1 MKRYTSIKEVDAD
14 QIVSVSA
21 FNYAGRYYTLNLRGG
36 EQVNVSDLW
45 FNKHSDNKKTNL
57 VGGYFIRYA
66 DGYESWSPLE
76 AFEAGYREIV
86 PEQGKEALKV
96 DNQQS

>member
-14 QIVSVSA
+14 QIVAVSA
-21 FNYAGRYYTLNLRGG
+21 FNYASRKYTLRLK
-36 EQVNVSDLW
+36 ESPSVEVSDLW

-96 DNQQS
+96 DNQES